1 MICSNQLYS
10 ELIVF
15 GQGFENNI
23 ETFSAKL
30 QVLVD
35 KSNELTKKY
44 QDEVGKWNMK
54 IHDNSTMVNIT
65 DTYLPKFEALSNNAK
80 KLNVPNGYENIRDS
94 FVSSV
99 ESEASSY
106 KHFKNYLISGDK
118 TEDQLSNDK
127 LSLAFKQE
135 LVYADF
141 LSKIDTITINATL
154 KPADIIKTNLNLQN
168 GSLAFGKGNTVQIIE

>member
-1 MICSNQLYS
+1 MKSKKSLLGIVILAAIVSIGLLVFANPFQSNTQIFTESLR
-10 ELIVF
+10 
-15 GQGFENNI
+15 
-23 ETFSAKL
+23 
-30 QVLVD
+30 VLVS
-35 KSNELTKKY
+35 KSGDLTRNY
-44 QDEVGKWNMK
+44 QEEVGNWNMEK
-54 IHDNSTMVNIT
+54 LDNLTMVTIT
-65 DTYLPKFEALSNNAK
+65 DRYLSQFEELENEAK
-80 KLNVPNGYENIRDS
+80 ALNVPNEYENIRDS

-141 LSKIDTITINATL
+141 LSKNH
-154 KPADIIKTNLNLQN
+154 
-168 GSLAFGKGNTVQIIE
+168 